1 MSVFRR
7 MANLLHRSRIDR
19 DIDAELQAHLALR
32 TEDNLAAGMSPEEAR
47 RDALVRFGNRT
58 VTRERGAAADAAL
71 LISSVGSDI
80 RYALRQL
87 IKNPGFALAAILSLA
102 LGIGAT
108 VSVFSVIYG
117 VLLPPFPYADVDRL
131 ANLSLSDPHGEIFD
145 AGFTGQQFRELRN
158 VHGFEGIATWDSRH
172 LTVTG
177 HDVPENAIAFFGIG
191 ETFVTLGVP
200 PLLGRNLG
208 PSDSPEGQ
216 QPLPVVMLHYRFW
229 QRHFNGDPAVI
240 GKTLELNHRL
250 YTIVGVTRPHFTWGW
265 GADVYLPAEATQ
277 GGGVVVRLRTGVSL
291 GA

>member
-19 DIDAELQAHLALR
+19 DIDAELQTHLALR
-32 TEDNLAAGMSPEEAR
+32 TEDNLAAGMPLEEAR
-47 RDALVRFGNRT
+47 RDALVRFGNPT
-58 VTRERGAAADAAL
+58 VTKERVAGVDTAL

-117 VLLPPFPYADVDRL
+117 VLLHPFPYANVDRL
-131 ANLSLSDPHGEIFD
+131 ANLSLSDPRGEIFD
-145 AGFTGQQFRELRN
+145 AGFTGSQFRELRN
-158 VHGFEGIATWDSRH
+158 VHAFEGIATWDSRH

-191 ETFVTLGVP
+191 ETFSTLGVP

-208 PSDSPEGQ
+208 ASDSPEGQ
-216 QPLPVVMLHYRFW
+216 EPLPVVMLHYRFW

-250 YTIVGVTRPHFTWGW
+250 YTIVGVTRPHLP
-265 GADVYLPAEATQ
+265 GAGALTFIYRRRLHKEAAWLS
-277 GGGVVVRLRTGVSL
+277 GFVPV
-291 GA
+291 

>member
-58 VTRERGAAADAAL
+58 VTRERVAAADAAL

-117 VLLPPFPYADVDRL
+117 VLMHPFPYADVERIG
-131 ANLSLSDPHGEIFD
+131 NLSIQDARGQIFD
-145 AGFTGQQFRELRN
+145 ASVNGPELRELRK
-158 VHGFEGIATWDSRH
+158 VHAFESFATWRDAA
-172 LTVTG
+172 LTLTREEL
-177 HDVPENAIAFFGIG
+177 PENVSAYYGI
-191 ETFVTLGVP
+191 
-200 PLLGRNLG
+200 
-208 PSDSPEGQ
+208 
-216 QPLPVVMLHYRFW
+216 
-229 QRHFNGDPAVI
+229 
-240 GKTLELNHRL
+240 
-250 YTIVGVTRPHFTWGW
+250 
-265 GADVYLPAEATQ
+265 
-277 GGGVVVRLRTGVSL
+277 
-291 GA
+291 